1 LFRSTVLVACPVIL
15 VVSVMSAPLMDA
27 PLGPVTVP
35 ETLPVE
41 DSWAKASDEITRRTA
56 IAPVHRINCLKVERA
71 QPVLRDI
78 RLAYLPCSGTPG
90 TSDLIRLSQQNLLR
104 QPVAWGGDFC
114 PPPLTLIVLFRI
126 CP

>member
-1 LFRSTVLVACPVIL
+1 MVLVACPVIL

-71 QPVLRDI
+71 QPVLLDI
-78 RLAYLPCSGTPG
+78 RLAYLPCKD
-90 TSDLIRLSQQNLLR
+90 SDLPHAENRK
-104 QPVAWGGDFC
+104 AFHC
-114 PPPLTLIVLFRI
+114 PD
-126 CP
+126 